1 MSKKKNQLN
10 HLAIIMDGNGRWA
23 KKRHQPR
30 VFGHREGMDNVERIT
45 LAADKL
51 GIKVLTLYAF
61 STENWARPKEEVAY
75 LMNLPVRFF
84 DKYMPTLMENNVKVN
99 IMGYL
104 DELPPKTYDI
114 VQRSM
119 AETAN
124 NTGLVLNFAFN
135 YGSRREITSVMKELG
150 GLIEAGALSSED
162 ITEDLISKHLMT
174 ARFGPY
180 SDPDLLIRTSGEQRI
195 SNFLLWQIAYS
206 ELAFSPKAWPDF
218 NEDDLKM
225 FVENYQTRNR
235 RFGKVDESDS

>member
-1 MSKKKNQLN
+1 MSGQKNVLN

-23 KKRHQPR
+23 KKRHKPR
-30 VFGHREGMDNVERIT
+30 VFGHQEGMNNVERIT

-84 DKYMPTLMENNVKVN
+84 DRFMPTLMENNVKVN

-104 DELPPKTYDI
+104 DKLPKKTYDV
-114 VQRSM
+114 VQRAM

-135 YGSRREITSVMKELG
+135 YGSRKEITTAVQDIG
-150 GLIEAGALSSED
+150 GLIEAGEISSED
-162 ITEDLISKHLMT
+162 VTEDLISEHLMT
-174 ARFGPY
+174 AKFGDY
-180 SDPDLLIRTSGEQRI
+180 ADPDLLIRTSGEQRI
-195 SNFLLWQIAYS
+195 SNFLLWQIAYT

-218 NEDDLKM
+218 TADDLKE
-225 FVENYQTRNR
+225 FVKIYQNRNR

>member
-135 YGSRREITSVMKELG
+135 YGSRREITSAMKELG